1 MLSLAGPVVLAE
13 LGWVAMGTVDTM
25 MVGRVSAEAIGAVS
39 LGSMFFLAVAIFGMG
54 LLLGLDTLVSQA
66 FGAGDLEDCHR
77 CLFHGSYLSL
87 FLAPLLMVVT
97 HGLIAMLGFWGT
109 DPEVVALTE
118 PYASV
123 VILSLPPLLLYATF
137 RRYLQAQGLVK
148 PIMVVLVSANL
159 VNALVNWM
167 LIFGNLGAPA
177 LGVVGAG
184 WATFIS
190 RSYMAAGLLI
200 IILYNNHRRRTGLFG
215 TSFQLKLSRM
225 KKLLGLGF
233 PAAGQVTLE
242 FGVFAAATALAS
254 KLDPIS
260 LAAHQVALTAASIT
274 FMVPLGISS
283 AGAVRVGQA
292 LGRGQPR
299 AAAIAGWTALVLG
312 AGFMLLAAAGF
323 IFAPEQI
330 LSAFTTEPAVMT
342 GGISLLFVA
351 AFFQLFDGVQV
362 VATGIL
368 RGTGDTRIP
377 MLSSLVGHWLLGLP
391 VGVILCFVANRGV
404 VGLWVGLSIGLIFSG
419 IVLVFAWSRRIKVL
433 YGVSRTHNLELRTQ
447 NSELE
452 NSIGRAAPEFDGTVC
467 RRHQDSLS
475 EPRRK

>member
-1 MLSLAGPVVLAE
+1 M
-13 LGWVAMGTVDTM
+13 
-25 MVGRVSAEAIGAVS
+25 
-39 LGSMFFLAVAIFGMG
+39 
-54 LLLGLDTLVSQA
+54 
-66 FGAGDLEDCHR
+66 
-77 CLFHGSYLSL
+77 
-87 FLAPLLMVVT
+87 
-97 HGLIAMLGFWGT
+97 
-109 DPEVVALTE
+109 ALTK
-118 PYASV
+118 PYANV

-137 RRYLQAQGLVK
+137 RRYLQAMGLVK

-190 RSYMAAGLLI
+190 RSYMAAGLLV
-200 IILYNNHRRRTGLFG
+200 ILLHHNYRRRIGLFR
-215 TSFQLKLSRM
+215 TSFRLKLSRM

-233 PAAGQVTLE
+233 PAAGQITLE
-242 FGVFAAATALAS
+242 FGVFAVATALAG

-283 AGAVRVGQA
+283 AGAVRVGHA
-292 LGRGQPR
+292 LGRGQPG
-299 AAAIAGWTALVLG
+299 AAEIAGWTALLLG

-323 IFAPEQI
+323 IFLPEQI
-330 LSAFTTEPAVMT
+330 ISAFTTEPAVIA

-391 VGVILCFVANRGV
+391 VGVLLCFVADRGV

-419 IVLVFAWSRRIKVL
+419 IVLVFAWSRRIRVL
-433 YGVSRTHNLELRTQ
+433 HRIS
-447 NSELE
+447 
-452 NSIGRAAPEFDGTVC
+452 
-467 RRHQDSLS
+467 
-475 EPRRK
+475 